1 MNTKNEFSP
10 EAIEK
15 LRWYVYK
22 LIDPRNGEVF
32 YVGKGKGNRVFSH
45 VNGAIELKD
54 EDEISQKIETIRE
67 IHAQGLEVI
76 HIIHRHNLD
85 EQTAFEVEAALVDAY
100 AGLTNL
106 QNGHGSN
113 DYGPVNSEQINQM
126 YGLPQ
131 LDRFDEE
138 DKVLIIKIRQENV
151 NANGSIYET
160 VRYCWKLGEKRN
172 EVKQV
177 VAVINGIIK
186 KAYEVIGEWKQT
198 EDGKRYA
205 FEGKEILNSKYVNK
219 RIPDEYRKKGQA
231 SPTLYTF

>member
-1 MNTKNEFSP
+1 MNIKNEFTS

-45 VNGAIELKD
+45 VNGALVLND
-54 EDEISQKIETIRE
+54 EDEMSQKMETIRE

-85 EQTAFEVEAALVDAY
+85 EQTAFEVEAALIDAY

-106 QNGHGSN
+106 QSGHGSN

-131 LDRFDEE
+131 LDKFDEE
-138 DKVLIIKIRQENV
+138 DKVLIIKIKQEFV
-151 NANGSIYET
+151 NATGSIYET
-160 VRYCWKLGEKRN
+160 VRSCWKLSEKRK

-177 VAVINGIIK
+177 VAVINGVIR
-186 KAYEVIGEWKQT
+186 KAYEVEKWIYC
-198 EDGKRYA
+198 EDSKRYA
-205 FEGKEILNSKYVNK
+205 FEGKEILTSKYVNK

-231 SPTLYTF
+231 SPTLYAF

>member
-1 MNTKNEFSP
+1 MNIKNEFSH

-45 VNGAIELKD
+45 VNGALKD
-54 EDEISQKIETIRE
+54 EDEVSQKIETIRE
-67 IHAQGLEVI
+67 IQAQGLEVI

-85 EQTAFEVEAALVDAY
+85 EQTAFEVEAALIDAY

-106 QNGHGSN
+106 QSGHGSN

-131 LDRFDEE
+131 LDKFDEE
-138 DKVLIIKIRQENV
+138 DKVLIIKIKQESV

-160 VRYCWKLGEKRN
+160 VRRWWKLGEKRK

-186 KAYEVIGEWKQT
+186 KAYEVTGEWQQS